1 MESRMDPAVLGAR
14 ALVLASVTC
23 FLGIAGHVGAD
34 GLLPGAPTLA
44 LLVAGVAVASLALL
58 ARPASTHR
66 VVSLLVLGQTAV
78 HLVLSTT
85 AGHAGDAPAVARL
98 RPTPAALPTEGGRR
112 VGSLS
117 DQYAATLGGRD
128 DVAPVLP
135 VGHLVADLSDHAPMM
150 AAHLAAA
157 VLVGLWL
164 AVGEHALWTLL
175 ALAAGAVVRPLLLAL
190 TALAGAAAPLRPA
203 TVPPRHAP
211 VPPILLLLARCV
223 VRRGPPVLLAA

>member
-1 MESRMDPAVLGAR
+1 MEPAVLGAR

-44 LLVAGVAVASLALL
+44 LLVAGVSVASLALL
-58 ARPASTHR
+58 ARPASTRR

-85 AGHAGDAPAVARL
+85 AGHAGDAPTVARL

-117 DQYAATLGGRD
+117 DQYAATLGGRYTGRISLRGR
-128 DVAPVLP
+128 A
-135 VGHLVADLSDHAPMM
+135 ADILGTMVYQRPFAS
-150 AAHLAAA
+150 AASIACSRLIAGVH
-157 VLVGLWL
+157 
-164 AVGEHALWTLL
+164 TYMIPP
-175 ALAAGAVVRPLLLAL
+175 AGASRP
-190 TALAGAAAPLRPA
+190 
-203 TVPPRHAP
+203 
-211 VPPILLLLARCV
+211 
-223 VRRGPPVLLAA
+223 RRGEQGASANAEEDEPLIRGQ